1 MTVAMKLALIGEG
14 IAKSQSPDLHRR
26 LGSLVGLD
34 TQYDLVDSLGVNGFD
49 FPATVARLQ
58 AEGYRGSNVTF
69 PFKEAARNLADTLSE
84 GVQRVGSSNTL
95 IFEGGKI
102 HAENTDYSGFIS
114 AYQRQFAN
122 RPAGR
127 VLLVGAGGVG
137 RAVACALGALGVTS
151 IGLVER
157 DATRG
162 EALSLD
168 LNRQGINTE
177 TLSASEAKRRMAS
190 FDGIVNC
197 TPVGHI
203 NHPGCPIKTD
213 HVHDQQWVFDAV
225 YIPART
231 ELLIAA
237 EECGAATLSGVDL
250 FVFQGIDAFRFFAGS
265 QATTAAI
272 DAQVSSV
279 RDHYFRQLVLN
290 ESPRAS

>member
-1 MTVAMKLALIGEG
+1 MTLAMKLALIGEG

-95 IFEGGKI
+95 IFENGKI

-114 AYQRQFAN
+114 AYRGQFSD

-127 VLLVGAGGVG
+127 VLLIGAGGVG
-137 RAVACALGALGVTS
+137 RAVACALGALGATS

-157 DATRG
+157 DAARG
-162 EALSLD
+162 EALSVD
-168 LNRQGINTE
+168 LNKQGITTT
-177 TLSASEAKRRMAS
+177 TLSADEAEHQMAS
-190 FDGIVNC
+190 FDGVVNC

-213 HVHDQQWVFDAV
+213 QLHKRQWVFDAV

-231 ELLIAA
+231 ELLVAA
-237 EECGAATLSGVDL
+237 EQQGAATLSGVDL
-250 FVFQGIDAFRFFAGS
+250 FVFQGIDAFRFFAGE
-265 QATTAAI
+265 QTTSAAI
-272 DAQVSSV
+272 DARVASV
-279 RDHYFRQLVLN
+279 RDHYFQQLVLN
-290 ESPRAS
+290 GNSRAS

>member
-1 MTVAMKLALIGEG
+1 MTLAMKLALIGEG

-26 LGSLVGLD
+26 LGGLVGLD

-95 IFEGGKI
+95 IFENGKI

-114 AYQRQFAN
+114 AYRRQFAD
-122 RPAGR
+122 RPTGR
-127 VLLVGAGGVG
+127 VLLIGAGGVG

-157 DATRG
+157 DTARG

-168 LNRQGINTE
+168 LNRQGISTT
-177 TLSASEAKRRMAS
+177 TLSADEAEHQMAS

-203 NHPGCPIKTD
+203 NHPGCPIKTE
-213 HVHDQQWVFDAV
+213 HLHDAQWVFDAV

-237 EECGAATLSGVDL
+237 EEVGAVTLSGVDL